1 MEVNLSQQS
10 LVFQVFTFYTDLLYQ
25 IVSQVFQP
33 TFLASTLTSIGTSS
47 MSVLVA
53 HSLAVALKIFRSSV
67 LMGAWRKADVENELD
82 EDEPNIY

>member
-1 MEVNLSQQS
+1 
-10 LVFQVFTFYTDLLYQ
+10 
-25 IVSQVFQP
+25 
-33 TFLASTLTSIGTSS
+33 